1 MAARLGNV
9 IYWSCCVVAV
19 IALVVGLIVLINPG
33 RDAAIWIP
41 RYFGTAIGAFIVGR
55 AARYILAGR

>member
-9 IYWSCCVVAV
+9 IYWAGCAAA
-19 IALVVGLIVLINPG
+19 ALGVLAAAIVLASPG
-33 RDAAIWIP
+33 EDATIWIQI
-41 RYFGTAIGAFIVGR
+41 YVGGAIASWLVGR